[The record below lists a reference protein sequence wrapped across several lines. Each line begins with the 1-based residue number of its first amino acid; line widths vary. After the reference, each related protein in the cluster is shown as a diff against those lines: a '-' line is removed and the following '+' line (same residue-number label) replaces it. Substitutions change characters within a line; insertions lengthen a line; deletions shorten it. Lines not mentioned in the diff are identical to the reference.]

1 MTELEKHFTVQSHL
15 NNLCIL
21 LNGTLKSPTP
31 LTTQENKHQS
41 TPSSLKD
48 PTIPILMFLGVIVAT
63 LSVIVVFGYF
73 HGNMHLITTLKNA
86 ASS

>member
-31 LTTQENKHQS
+31 LTTQENKQQN

-48 PTIPILMFLGVIVAT
+48 PTTPILMLLGVIVAT
-63 LSVIVVFGYF
+63 LSVIVAGYI
-73 HGNMHLITTLKNA
+73 HGNMHLLTTLKNA
-86 ASS
+86 ANP

>member
-21 LNGTLKSPTP
+21 LNGTLKKSYT
-31 LTTQENKHQS
+31 LTTQENKQQD

-48 PTIPILMFLGVIVAT
+48 PTIPILMFLGVIIAT
-63 LSVIVVFGYF
+63 LSVIVAGYF

>member
-1 MTELEKHFTVQSHL
+1 MEP
-15 NNLCIL
+15 
-21 LNGTLKSPTP
+21 LKSPTP
-31 LTTQENKHQS
+31 LTTQENKQQN

-48 PTIPILMFLGVIVAT
+48 PTIPILMFLGVIIAT
-63 LSVIVVFGYF
+63 LSVIVVGYF